1 MFKRLLNINKQGH
14 EMVRFG
20 EIPVGKTLIAQSE
33 IRIVLWRT
41 TSVFFK
47 ERSLKCS
54 PR

>member
-1 MFKRLLNINKQGH
+1 MFKRLLNINQQGH

-33 IRIVLWRT
+33 IRIVLWRK

-54 PR
+54 QR